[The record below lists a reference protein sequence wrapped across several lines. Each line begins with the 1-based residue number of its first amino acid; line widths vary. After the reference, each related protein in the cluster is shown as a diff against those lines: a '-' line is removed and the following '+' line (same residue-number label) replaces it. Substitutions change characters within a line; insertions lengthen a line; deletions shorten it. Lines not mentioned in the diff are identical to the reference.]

1 MFDFCRFLDM
11 NLLQINYKAWHCLPP
26 PPPEVVASA
35 DAGSDDD
42 SQTLAIVLGRKR
54 KESPVP
60 DLLRKKPSVPTASS
74 KCLAF
79 F

>member
-26 PPPEVVASA
+26 PPPEVVAST

-42 SQTLAIVLGRKR
+42 SQSLAIVLGRKQ
-54 KESPVP
+54 KESPGP
-60 DLLRKKPSVPTASS
+60 DLLRKKAIRPYSIE
-74 KCLAF
+74 
-79 F
+79 

>member
-1 MFDFCRFLDM
+1 MFDFCRFLDT

-26 PPPEVVASA
+26 PPSEAAISA
-35 DAGSDDD
+35 DARSDDD

-60 DLLRKKPSVPTASS
+60 ELLRKKAIRPYSIE
-74 KCLAF
+74 
-79 F
+79 

>member
-26 PPPEVVASA
+26 PPPEAVASA

-54 KESPVP
+54 KESLVP
-60 DLLRKKPSVPTASS
+60 ELLRKKAIRPYSIE
-74 KCLAF
+74 
-79 F
+79 

>member
-11 NLLQINYKAWHCLPP
+11 NLLHINYKAWHCLPP
-26 PPPEVVASA
+26 PPPEAVASA

-42 SQTLAIVLGRKR
+42 SQTLAIVLGRKW

-60 DLLRKKPSVPTASS
+60 ELLR
-74 KCLAF
+74 
-79 F
+79 